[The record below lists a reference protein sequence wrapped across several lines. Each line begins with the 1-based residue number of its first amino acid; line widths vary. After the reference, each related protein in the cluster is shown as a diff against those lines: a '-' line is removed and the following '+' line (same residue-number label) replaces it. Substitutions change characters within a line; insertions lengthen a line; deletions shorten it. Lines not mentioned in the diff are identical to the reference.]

1 MTSTKPFHLEI
12 LLDSTCSENQCKN
25 LKKKIEEYLKENNSN
40 VIEWLKKTI
49 ENGHYKLSCPLDD
62 SIQMNITVD
71 FIANINDDDGG
82 GGRGKCIED
91 MIKNHDKDLINYIG
105 IYLNKLHDDTMQNC
119 LEEDLP
125 CTFHTFLPSKN
136 FVDLWDSLMFE
147 SNLKIKL
154 LNYIHAAIRLSRKS
168 RINQSFININKV
180 LLLHGPPGTGKTTLC
195 KALCQK
201 VSIMMAERYD
211 NFQLIEINSH
221 SLFSKWFSESGKLVL
236 KLFDSIREF
245 AEDPANMIFVLID
258 EVESLAYDR
267 QRINSADPTD
277 AIRVVNAILTQL
289 DTIKQYP
296 NIIIL
301 ATSNVSKSM
310 DNAFVD
316 RADIIQYI
324 DLPSSKMVYEILRSS
339 IHELIVTQ
347 VIRFN
352 PHTEFLPWHRM
363 NVVQNST
370 LNFDHN
376 NKLKEISLICSSNLS
391 GRSLRKL
398 PFLTFAMNYDY
409 YMQAKFIDDD
419 HDDGKQRYVSMEK
432 FLADL
437 SDMISKQIL
446 NQKHFE

>member
-1 MTSTKPFHLEI
+1 MTYKPFHLEI
-12 LLDSTCSENQCKN
+12 LLNSTYTKKESKN
-25 LKKKIEEYLKENNSN
+25 LRNKLEENLKVNPN

-49 ENGHYKLSCPLDD
+49 ENGNYKSSCPIDD
-62 SIQMNITVD
+62 SIQMNMTIN
-71 FIANINDDDGG
+71 IANFNDANLNNNV
-82 GGRGKCIED
+82 E
-91 MIKNHDKDLINYIG
+91 DLIKKFDNFNEQIG
-105 IYLNKLHDDTMQNC
+105 IYISKLYDDTMQNC
-119 LEEDLP
+119 LEENLP
-125 CTFHTFLPSKN
+125 CSFHTFLPSQH
-136 FVDLWDSLMFE
+136 FVGLWDSLMFE

-154 LNYIHAAIRLSRKS
+154 LNYLHAAIRLCKS
-168 RINQSFININKV
+168 RIDKSFININKV

-201 VSIMMAERYD
+201 ISTMMADDYED
-211 NFQLIEINSH
+211 FQLIEINSH

-245 AEDPANMIFVLID
+245 AEDPTNMIFVLID

-289 DTIKQYP
+289 DSIKQYP

-324 DLPSSKMVYEILRSS
+324 GLPSTNMVYEILRSS
-339 IHELIVTQ
+339 MRELIDSQ
-347 VIRFN
+347 VIRFD
-352 PHTEFLPWHRM
+352 PHHIEFLPWHHS
-363 NVVQNST
+363 NST
-370 LNFDHN
+370 NTTNSTDDFDQN
-376 NKLKEISLICSSNLS
+376 KKLKEISRICSSNLS

-398 PFLTFAMNYDY
+398 PFLAYAMNYDY
-409 YMQAKFIDDD
+409 YMQTKFIDS
-419 HDDGKQRYVSMEK
+419 KQYVSMEK
-432 FLADL
+432 FLSDL
-437 SDMISKQIL
+437 SDIILKQISDHEYF
-446 NQKHFE
+446 Q